1 MRHRWLAPYAQQC
14 KIVLPLAAT
23 VVKATEAAAAAAVI
37 LTQTAPSKPK
47 QISRSIEARCENVC
61 HSAIMLALSNVSNHP
76 KDYIK
81 FPPLLDK

>member
-1 MRHRWLAPYAQQC
+1 MRLRWLAAYAQQC

-23 VVKATEAAAAAAVI
+23 VVKATAAAAAAI